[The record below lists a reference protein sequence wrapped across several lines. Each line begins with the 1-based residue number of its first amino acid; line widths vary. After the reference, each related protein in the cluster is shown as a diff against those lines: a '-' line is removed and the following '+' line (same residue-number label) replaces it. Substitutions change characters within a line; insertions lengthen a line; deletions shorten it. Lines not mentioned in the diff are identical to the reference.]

1 MMRLFLVILM
11 AFVFNFN
18 ASAQIRFYR
27 LDNIQIKQDSY
38 EQSFFFVK
46 GMRYAMRNWYTSS
59 VICKS
64 NYLISIEFRYSQP
77 NYIYDSELK
86 KVIITTIPNYH
97 NDYKQVYPAKKV
109 SSIFHKYKEGLYRKG
124 MLLYSDD
131 RILQPV
137 YKKDRKLLKIKNVK
151 LVSAYKGYSVHLSD
165 NWTTKQ
171 FEANLNPSI
180 DQVTHWSYANTQ
192 SEINKT
198 IIRNYKTQSKTT
210 ISIIDVTF
218 TSGHKVRLHIYN
230 DPEWAN
236 AKPGMLVERFKVR
249 QITVYKLK

>member
-27 LDNIQIKQDSY
+27 LDNIQIKQDLY

-46 GMRYAMRNWYTSS
+46 GMRYAMRDWYTSR

-64 NYLISIEFRYSQP
+64 DAITSLEFCYSQP
-77 NYIYDSELK
+77 NYLYDSELK
-86 KVIITTIPNYH
+86 KVIITTINWH
-97 NDYKQVYPAKKV
+97 TDFEQVYPAKKV
-109 SSIFHKYKEGLYRKG
+109 SSIFHKYKEGLYRKD
-124 MLLYSDD
+124 MLLYSDG

-218 TSGHKVRLHIYN
+218 TSGQKVRLHIYN
-230 DPEWAN
+230 DPKWAN

>member
-18 ASAQIRFYR
+18 ASAQIRFYS
-27 LDNIQIKQDSY
+27 LDNIQIKESLY
-38 EQSFFFVK
+38 EKSSFFVK
-46 GMRYAMRNWYTSS
+46 GMRYAMRDWYTSS

-64 NYLISIEFRYSQP
+64 NYLTSLEFRYSQP
-77 NYIYDSELK
+77 NYLYDSELK

-137 YKKDRKLLKIKNVK
+137 YKKDRNLLKIKDVK
-151 LVSAYKGYSVHLSD
+151 LVSAYKAYSVHLSN
-165 NWTTKQ
+165 NWTSKQ
-171 FEANLNPSI
+171 FEANLNPSV

-218 TSGHKVRLHIYN
+218 TNGHKVRLHTYD
-230 DPEWAN
+230 DPKWAN
-236 AKPGMLVERFKVR
+236 AKHGMLVECFKVR

>member
-11 AFVFNFN
+11 TFVFNFN
-18 ASAQIRFYR
+18 ASAQIRFYS
-27 LDNIQIKQDSY
+27 LDNIKVKESLY
-38 EQSFFFVK
+38 EKSSFFVK
-46 GMRYAMRNWYTSS
+46 GMRYAMRDWYTSR

-64 NYLISIEFRYSQP
+64 DAITSLEFCYSQP
-77 NYIYDSELK
+77 NYLYDSELK
-86 KVIITTIPNYH
+86 KVIITTINWH
-97 NDYKQVYPAKKV
+97 TDFEQVYPAKKV

-137 YKKDRKLLKIKNVK
+137 YKKDRKLLKIKDVK
-151 LVSAYKGYSVHLSD
+151 LVSAYKGYSVHLSN
-165 NWTTKQ
+165 NWTSKQ
-171 FEANLNPSI
+171 FEKNLEPSI
-180 DQVTHWSYANTQ
+180 AQTVQWYSANTQ

-198 IIRNYKTQSKTT
+198 IIRDNKTQSKTT

-218 TSGHKVRLHIYN
+218 TNGHKVRLHTYE
-230 DPEWAN
+230 DPKWAN
-236 AKPGMLVERFKVR
+236 AKHGMLVECFKVR

>member
-86 KVIITTIPNYH
+86 KVIITTMPNYH

-124 MLLYSDD
+124 MLLYSDG

-137 YKKDRKLLKIKNVK
+137 YKKDRTRLKIKDVK
-151 LVSAYKGYSVHLSD
+151 LVSAYKAYSVHLSN
-165 NWTTKQ
+165 NWTSKQ
-171 FEANLNPSI
+171 FEKNLEPSI
-180 DQVTHWSYANTQ
+180 AQKVQWYSANTQ

-198 IIRNYKTQSKTT
+198 IIRDNKTQDRAT

-218 TSGHKVRLHIYN
+218 TNGHKVRLHTYD
-230 DPEWAN
+230 DPKWAN
-236 AKPGMLVERFKVR
+236 AQPGMLVERFKVR

>member
-64 NYLISIEFRYSQP
+64 NYLISIEFCYSQP

-109 SSIFHKYKEGLYRKG
+109 SSIFHKYKEGLYRKD
-124 MLLYSDD
+124 MLLYSDG

-137 YKKDRKLLKIKNVK
+137 YKKDRKLLKIKDVK
-151 LVSAYKGYSVHLSD
+151 LVSAYKAYSVHLSN
-165 NWTTKQ
+165 NWTSKQ
-171 FEANLNPSI
+171 FEKNLEPSI
-180 DQVTHWSYANTQ
+180 AQTVQWYSANTQ

-198 IIRNYKTQSKTT
+198 IIRDNKTQDRAT

-218 TSGHKVRLHIYN
+218 TNGHKVRLHTYD
-230 DPEWAN
+230 DPKWAN

>member
-27 LDNIQIKQDSY
+27 LDNIKVKESLY
-38 EQSFFFVK
+38 EKSSFFVK
-46 GMRYAMRNWYTSS
+46 GMRYAMRDWYTSR

-64 NYLISIEFRYSQP
+64 DAITSLEFRYSQP
-77 NYIYDSELK
+77 NYLYDSELK
-86 KVIITTIPNYH
+86 KVIITTINWPT
-97 NDYKQVYPAKKV
+97 DFEQVYPAKKV
-109 SSIFHKYKEGLYRKG
+109 SSIFHKYKEGLYRKD
-124 MLLYSDD
+124 MLLYSDG

-137 YKKDRKLLKIKNVK
+137 YKKDRKLLKIKDVK
-151 LVSAYKGYSVHLSD
+151 LVSAYKAYSVHLSN
-165 NWTTKQ
+165 NWTSKQ
-171 FEANLNPSI
+171 FEKNLEPSI
-180 DQVTHWSYANTQ
+180 AQKVQWYSANTQ

-198 IIRNYKTQSKTT
+198 IIRDNKTQSKTT

-218 TSGHKVRLHIYN
+218 TNGHKVRLHTYD
-230 DPEWAN
+230 DPKWAN
-236 AKPGMLVERFKVR
+236 AKPGMLVECFKVR